1 MEDRSKTVLRVSHA
15 HRHNTMPL
23 VHKMSHCIG
32 QICTDTV
39 SLLWRNAKSSHRT
52 MPRLVNHPSHQYD
65 ADHAPSSF
73 RLMQV
78 PGYTLLT
85 LCEGIIGYSCCLL
98 DPLMERIRHD
108 TKCIVLSE
116 LPHPYQV
123 VRYPPLLL
131 LWCDT
136 RGRSFMI
143 TVSDLEYTRT

>member
-98 DPLMERIRHD
+98 RSTYGKNTARYKVYRAIRAPSSMPSCKISS
-108 TKCIVLSE
+108 T
-116 LPHPYQV
+116 
-123 VRYPPLLL
+123 
-131 LWCDT
+131 
-136 RGRSFMI
+136 SFAL
-143 TVSDLEYTRT
+143 V